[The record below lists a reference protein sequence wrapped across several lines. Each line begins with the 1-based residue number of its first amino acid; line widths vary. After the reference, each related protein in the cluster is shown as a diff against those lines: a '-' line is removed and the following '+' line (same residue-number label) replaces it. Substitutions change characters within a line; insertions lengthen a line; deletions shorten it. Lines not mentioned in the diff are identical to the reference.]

1 MKRIALL
8 RERSLPAATTG
19 SHVPVT
25 GLWSPEG
32 EEDIVRAFSEGHVF
46 PAHNGSA
53 TTWLRRPPAETS
65 R

>member
-8 RERSLPAATTG
+8 RERSLPAAATG
-19 SHVPVT
+19 SHVPAS

-32 EEDIVRAFSEGHVF
+32 EEHIVRAFSEGHVF

-53 TTWLRRPPAETS
+53 TIWRRATAETS